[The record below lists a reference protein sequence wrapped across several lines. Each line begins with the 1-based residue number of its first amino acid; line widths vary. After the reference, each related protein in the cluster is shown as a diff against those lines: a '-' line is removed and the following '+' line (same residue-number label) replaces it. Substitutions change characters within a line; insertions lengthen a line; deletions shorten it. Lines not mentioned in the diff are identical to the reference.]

1 MVGPISEGVAQ
12 EVEVGSSGVTL
23 MWKLEREWRAVALVV
38 FSAHL
43 ANLPDEIVLDLAAN
57 EF

>member
-1 MVGPISEGVAQ
+1 
-12 EVEVGSSGVTL
+12 
-23 MWKLEREWRAVALVV
+23 VV

-57 EF
+57 EFQTPSLVVSTDLHMVLLAL